1 MAMQREGYLYRRILH
16 GACMAKARLEELVRS
31 MEKNELDI
39 DQLSE
44 ALKESQSLIKLCRDK
59 LYKADEQVKQ
69 LLNEE

>member
-1 MAMQREGYLYRRILH
+1 MKKKQMRYEEAM
-16 GACMAKARLEELVRS
+16 ARLEELVRS

-44 ALKESQSLIKLCRDK
+44 ALKESQSLIKLCRNK

>member
-1 MAMQREGYLYRRILH
+1 MKKKQMSYEEAM
-16 GACMAKARLEELVRS
+16 ARLEELVRS

-44 ALKESQSLIKLCRDK
+44 VLKESQSLIKLCRDK

>member
-1 MAMQREGYLYRRILH
+1 MKKKQMSYEEAM
-16 GACMAKARLEELVRS
+16 ARLEELVRS
-31 MEKNELDI
+31 MEKKELDI

>member
-1 MAMQREGYLYRRILH
+1 MKEKQMSYEEAM
-16 GACMAKARLEELVRS
+16 ARLEELVRS

>member
-1 MAMQREGYLYRRILH
+1 MKKKQMSYEEAM
-16 GACMAKARLEELVRS
+16 ARLEELVRS

>member
-1 MAMQREGYLYRRILH
+1 MKKKQMSYEEAM
-16 GACMAKARLEELVRS
+16 ARLEELVRS
-31 MEKNELDI
+31 MEKNEMDI

>member
-1 MAMQREGYLYRRILH
+1 MKKKQMSYEEAM
-16 GACMAKARLEELVRS
+16 ARLEELVRS

-44 ALKESQSLIKLCRDK
+44 ALKESQSLIKLCRNK
-59 LYKADEQVKQ
+59 LYKADEVKN

>member
-1 MAMQREGYLYRRILH
+1 MKKKQMSYEEAM
-16 GACMAKARLEELVRS
+16 ARLEELVRS

-44 ALKESQSLIKLCRDK
+44 ALKESQSLIKLWRDK
-59 LYKADEQVKQ
+59 LYNADEQVKQ

>member
-1 MAMQREGYLYRRILH
+1 MKKKQMSYEEAM
-16 GACMAKARLEELVRS
+16 ARLEELVRS

-44 ALKESQSLIKLCRDK
+44 ALKESQSLIKLCRNK

>member
-1 MAMQREGYLYRRILH
+1 MKKKQMSYEEAM
-16 GACMAKARLEELVRS
+16 ARLEELVRS

-44 ALKESQSLIKLCRDK
+44 TLKESQSLIKLCRDK

>member
-1 MAMQREGYLYRRILH
+1 MSYEEAM
-16 GACMAKARLEELVRS
+16 ARLEELVRS

>member
-1 MAMQREGYLYRRILH
+1 MKKKQMSYEEAM
-16 GACMAKARLEELVRS
+16 ARLEELVRS

-59 LYKADEQVKQ
+59 LYKADKQVKQ